1 MWAERLIAEAIERGE
16 LDPHEG
22 LGDPI
27 LDLDDDPNW
36 WVKKWVERE
45 KLSASPDARG
55 SRGGKDRGTLVIGS
69 EQRVPEPVTRYKL

>member
-1 MWAERLIAEAIERGE
+1 MWAERLITEAIERGE

-22 LGDPI
+22 SGDPI

-45 KLSASPDARG
+45 KLSDLSGR
-55 SRGGKDRGTLVIGS
+55 
-69 EQRVPEPVTRYKL
+69 ERVPRWEGPRDPGDR